1 VTSSRLRFS
10 VFSVLDHY
18 PGGPRTVRQYYEET
32 LENLVLAEELG
43 FEAFWIAEHHF
54 HEYGVVPNPAVFLAA
69 ASQRTSRIGLGVAV
83 SALPFRNAVLT
94 AEDYAMVDT
103 LSGGR
108 LHLGVGSGY
117 LKHEFNGF
125 RLTGDRK
132 RERFDENLEALET
145 LLAGQSLDRDS
156 EFVRAQ
162 DVTLNV
168 QPVQEGGPPLYVA
181 VLRREVAYHVGKA
194 GRRMLSVP
202 YASVT
207 DLREVK
213 GIVDDYARGW
223 SEGGHS
229 GPVPDIGF
237 AFHGYMAETD
247 EAARADA
254 EAAFETYAGS
264 RLYGKSAGWDE
275 ITSRGYCLFGGPE
288 TIQSRLEQMHH
299 LGIRHIM
306 LLSDF
311 GGLAQEKVQKSLS
324 MFASA
329 S

>member
-1 VTSSRLRFS
+1 VTSSGLRFS
-10 VFSVLDHY
+10 IFSVLDHY
-18 PGGPRTVRQYYEET
+18 PDGPRSVRQHYEET

-54 HEYGVVPNPAVFLAA
+54 HEYGIVPNPAVFLAA

-108 LHLGVGSGY
+108 VHLGVGSGY
-117 LKHEFNGF
+117 LKHEFHGF

-132 RERFDENLEALET
+132 RERFDEGLDAIET
-145 LLAGQSLDRDS
+145 LLAGKALDRDS
-156 EFVRAQ
+156 EFVRAG

-168 QPVQEGGPPLYVA
+168 QPVQEGGPPIYVA

-223 SEGGHS
+223 SEGGHA
-229 GPVPDIGF
+229 GPAPDIGF
-237 AFHGYMAETD
+237 AFHGYVAETD
-247 EAARADA
+247 EAARAEA
-254 EAAFETYAGS
+254 ETAFDTYASS

-288 TIQSRLEQMHH
+288 SVRQRLDDMKG
-299 LGIRHIM
+299 LGVRHIM
-306 LLSDF
+306 LLTDF
-311 GGLAQEKVQKSLS
+311 GGLAREKVQGSLGK
-324 MFASA
+324 FAKLL
-329 S
+329 